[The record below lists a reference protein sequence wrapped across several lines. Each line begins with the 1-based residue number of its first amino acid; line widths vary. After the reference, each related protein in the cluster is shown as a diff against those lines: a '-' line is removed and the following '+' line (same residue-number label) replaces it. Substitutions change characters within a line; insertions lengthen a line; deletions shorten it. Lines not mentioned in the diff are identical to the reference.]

1 MDKFAGA
8 NASQS
13 WQRRRQ
19 PRNGHGHNLVH
30 LHGCWRA
37 NSAKCFY
44 TPTPLSSLRTCCLL
58 VLIILRCVFCAGR
71 SQFCSVR
78 TYRRVDL
85 PAEMLPNA
93 VLGFN
98 YTGQCCGQYVLNVSS
113 DLFFFSKSR
122 LPQSHPDNALTSSR
136 RVAFDWHTG
145 KLCMCVP
152 QKVARKYMNKHVC
165 ARATSV

>member
-30 LHGCWRA
+30 VHGCWRA

-71 SQFCSVR
+71 SLFCAVR
-78 TYRRVDL
+78 TYRRVEL

-93 VLGFN
+93 VLERPMGFN
-98 YTGQCCGQYVLNVSS
+98 YTGQCCGQFAVNVSS
-113 DLFFFSKSR
+113 DCCFFF
-122 LPQSHPDNALTSSR
+122 PQKHIHYGVNQNTAKSSR
-136 RVAFDWHTG
+136 
-145 KLCMCVP
+145 
-152 QKVARKYMNKHVC
+152 
-165 ARATSV
+165 